1 LNLEAKRDNSKSW
14 SFGPPPAINPQQI
27 GVKSRWVAPLVH
39 FVHFRIRWPGTQ
51 IQNQTQTHTG
61 QTFLTRLRACE
72 SLCGRVC
79 VCGCVCCGCPKC
91 PECPGGHMRAFK
103 LSNNTTPERTSLLNK
118 SKLSADKKE
127 TTSKEVI
134 IANYTHNHS
143 KARSQKAEKRVKN
156 NRRTHTQRT
165 KRGKSGTL
173 KQLSS
178 LPLLKMPTPSPLSLP
193 YEFIRNSRVK
203 LSDFSTL
210 DSTQLDSS
218 RHSTSSID

>member
-1 LNLEAKRDNSKSW
+1 
-14 SFGPPPAINPQQI
+14 
-27 GVKSRWVAPLVH
+27 
-39 FVHFRIRWPGTQ
+39 
-51 IQNQTQTHTG
+51 
-61 QTFLTRLRACE
+61 
-72 SLCGRVC
+72 
-79 VCGCVCCGCPKC
+79 
-91 PECPGGHMRAFK
+91 MRAFK

-178 LPLLKMPTPSPLSLP
+178 LPLLKMPIPSPLSMP

-218 RHSTSSID
+218 KHSTSSID